1 MAKAKKV
8 VESNNSYDG
17 ADIVT
22 LPFPVCI
29 QKRAHMYIGPTDDSG
44 VLTCIREILNNS
56 VDEHLAGHCT
66 HIEIVRDGATSFSI
80 RDNGRGIPFDVVDGK
95 NSLSRIFGTLHAGRN
110 FTVKS
115 VFSTGLN
122 GVGATAVNA
131 LSASFEVTSKRGSEQ
146 GYIKFEEGYEK
157 DLKVS
162 PKSKTLPK
170 PYDKSSTTVKF
181 SLATKFFEPDLDVK
195 DEDVERLIHETAYLN
210 SGLSITY
217 TYNGETKVFLYTNGV
232 RDLLDNT
239 LNENKLLKKSVS
251 QLLLQTE
258 DTSEIKAVHS
268 IISPIEKL
276 QLQQFNYI
284 AIEGNIGAGKTTL
297 STKLSEDCNAKLVLE
312 RFADNPF
319 LPKFYKDQSRYAF
332 PLEMSFL
339 ADRYQQLS
347 DDLAQFDLFKDFVV
361 ADYHIFKSLIFAKVT
376 LQEDEFRLYKTM
388 FDIIHKEMPKPDLYV
403 YLYQNT
409 ERLLGNIKKRGRSY
423 EQEIPAD
430 YLEKI
435 NQGYLDYIKTQTD
448 LNVLIIDV
456 SDLDFVKKQE
466 DYVFLLNEI
475 NKKIALAR
483 G

>member
-1 MAKAKKV
+1 MLHVHKKIEKVNYKSKNVCYFATMKQHQVILSLGSNQGDRLTTIKACIELIHKEIAVVVKV
-8 VESNNSYDG
+8 SKIYEAPAWGFESEPFYNAAILIHTSKSAQKILKQVLKVEKSLGRVRS
-17 ADIVT
+17 
-22 LPFPVCI
+22 
-29 QKRAHMYIGPTDDSG
+29 KDSG
-44 VLTCIREILNNS
+44 YQARIIDVDIIAFDEEIIETDNLQIPHPLLQNRKFVLQPML
-56 VDEHLAGHCT
+56 DL
-66 HIEIVRDGATSFSI
+66 
-80 RDNGRGIPFDVVDGK
+80 
-95 NSLSRIFGTLHAGRN
+95 
-110 FTVKS
+110 
-115 VFSTGLN
+115 GLN
-122 GVGATAVNA
+122 W
-131 LSASFEVTSKRGSEQ
+131 EH
-146 GYIKFEEGYEK
+146 
-157 DLKVS
+157 
-162 PKSKTLPK
+162 PM
-170 PYDKSSTTVKF
+170 
-181 SLATKFFEPDLDVK
+181 
-195 DEDVERLIHETAYLN
+195 
-210 SGLSITY
+210 
-217 TYNGETKVFLYTNGV
+217 
-232 RDLLDNT
+232 
-239 LNENKLLKKSVS
+239 LKKSVA
-251 QLLLQTE
+251 QLLVQTDDE
-258 DTSEIKAVHS
+258 SEIKAVHA
-268 IISPIEKL
+268 IVSPIEKL
-276 QLQQFNYI
+276 TLQQFNYI

-297 STKLSEDCNAKLVLE
+297 ASKLAEDCNAKLILE

-409 ERLLGNIKKRGRSY
+409 DRLLVNIKKRGRSY
-423 EQEIPAD
+423 EQDIPAD

-456 SDLDFVKKQE
+456 SGLDFVKKQE

-475 NKKIALAR
+475 NIKITLAR

>member
-1 MAKAKKV
+1 MLHVHKKTEKVNYKSKIVCYFASMSQHQVILSLGSNQGNRLATIQSCIDLIHKEVATV
-8 VESNNSYDG
+8 VKVSKIYETPAWGFESEPFYNAAILIHTSKSAQKILKQVLKVETKLGRVRSKEFGYQARMIDV
-17 ADIVT
+17 DIIAFDEEIISTET
-22 LPFPVCI
+22 LQVPHPLMQNRKFVLQPV
-29 QKRAHMYIGPTDDSG
+29 
-44 VLTCIREILNNS
+44 
-56 VDEHLAGHCT
+56 
-66 HIEIVRDGATSFSI
+66 
-80 RDNGRGIPFDVVDGK
+80 FD
-95 NSLSRIFGTLHAGRN
+95 L
-110 FTVKS
+110 
-115 VFSTGLN
+115 GLN
-122 GVGATAVNA
+122 WEHPT
-131 LSASFEVTSKRGSEQ
+131 
-146 GYIKFEEGYEK
+146 
-157 DLKVS
+157 
-162 PKSKTLPK
+162 
-170 PYDKSSTTVKF
+170 
-181 SLATKFFEPDLDVK
+181 
-195 DEDVERLIHETAYLN
+195 
-210 SGLSITY
+210 
-217 TYNGETKVFLYTNGV
+217 
-232 RDLLDNT
+232 
-239 LNENKLLKKSVS
+239 LKKSIA

-258 DTSEIKAVHS
+258 DKSEIKAVHS
-268 IISPIEKL
+268 MVSPIEKL
-276 QLQQFNYI
+276 ALQQFNYI

-297 STKLSEDCNAKLVLE
+297 STKLAEDCNAKLVLE

-409 ERLLGNIKKRGRSY
+409 DRLLENIKKRGRSY

-448 LNVLIIDV
+448 LNALIIDV

-475 NKKIALAR
+475 NAKIKKY
-483 G
+483 

>member
-1 MAKAKKV
+1 MSQHQVILSLGSNQGNRLETIQSCIDLIHNEVATVAKVSKIYETPAWGFESEPFYNAAILIHTTKSAQKILNQVLKVEKKLGRV
-8 VESNNSYDG
+8 RS
-17 ADIVT
+17 
-22 LPFPVCI
+22 
-29 QKRAHMYIGPTDDSG
+29 KDSG
-44 VLTCIREILNNS
+44 YQARIIDVDIIAFDEEIISIETLQVPHPLMQNRKFVLQPML
-56 VDEHLAGHCT
+56 DL
-66 HIEIVRDGATSFSI
+66 
-80 RDNGRGIPFDVVDGK
+80 
-95 NSLSRIFGTLHAGRN
+95 
-110 FTVKS
+110 
-115 VFSTGLN
+115 GLN
-122 GVGATAVNA
+122 W
-131 LSASFEVTSKRGSEQ
+131 EH
-146 GYIKFEEGYEK
+146 
-157 DLKVS
+157 
-162 PKSKTLPK
+162 P
-170 PYDKSSTTVKF
+170 
-181 SLATKFFEPDLDVK
+181 
-195 DEDVERLIHETAYLN
+195 
-210 SGLSITY
+210 
-217 TYNGETKVFLYTNGV
+217 
-232 RDLLDNT
+232 
-239 LNENKLLKKSVS
+239 LLKKSVS

-258 DTSEIKAVHS
+258 DTSEIKAVHA
-268 IISPIEKL
+268 IISPIERL

-409 ERLLGNIKKRGRSY
+409 ERLLENIKKRGRSY

-475 NKKIALAR
+475 NKKITLAR
-483 G
+483 

>member
-1 MAKAKKV
+1 LKVEKKLGRV
-8 VESNNSYDG
+8 RSKDTGYQARIIDV
-17 ADIVT
+17 DIIAFDEEIISTET
-22 LPFPVCI
+22 LQIPHPLLQNRKF
-29 QKRAHMYIGPTDDSG
+29 
-44 VLTCIREILNNS
+44 VLQPML
-56 VDEHLAGHCT
+56 DL
-66 HIEIVRDGATSFSI
+66 
-80 RDNGRGIPFDVVDGK
+80 
-95 NSLSRIFGTLHAGRN
+95 
-110 FTVKS
+110 
-115 VFSTGLN
+115 GLN
-122 GVGATAVNA
+122 WEHPT
-131 LSASFEVTSKRGSEQ
+131 
-146 GYIKFEEGYEK
+146 
-157 DLKVS
+157 
-162 PKSKTLPK
+162 
-170 PYDKSSTTVKF
+170 
-181 SLATKFFEPDLDVK
+181 
-195 DEDVERLIHETAYLN
+195 
-210 SGLSITY
+210 
-217 TYNGETKVFLYTNGV
+217 
-232 RDLLDNT
+232 
-239 LNENKLLKKSVS
+239 LKKSIA

-258 DTSEIKAVHS
+258 DKSEIKAVHS
-268 IISPIEKL
+268 LVSPIEKL
-276 QLQQFNYI
+276 ALQQFNYI

-297 STKLSEDCNAKLVLE
+297 STKLAEDCNAKLVLE

-409 ERLLGNIKKRGRSY
+409 ERLLENIKKRGRSY

-466 DYVFLLNEI
+466 DYIRVLDSIKRKLVS
-475 NKKIALAR
+475 
-483 G
+483 